1 MITNASVPATEA
13 ASAPKTGG
21 KDAGK
26 QGKRRKP
33 SGKEG

>member
-1 MITNASVPATEA
+1 MVTNASIPAQGK